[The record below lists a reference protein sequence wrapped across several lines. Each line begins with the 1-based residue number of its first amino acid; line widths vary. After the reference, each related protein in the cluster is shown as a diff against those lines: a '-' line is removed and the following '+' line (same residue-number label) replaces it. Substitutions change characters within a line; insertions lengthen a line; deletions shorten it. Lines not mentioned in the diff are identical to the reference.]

1 MPNYY
6 HFAVQAPKAYNYC
19 RAAQATGFFTRCCA
33 SVRDSKSKTARVARK
48 FFAALGIFLA
58 LISTSNASELSV
70 KNANLIAS
78 KQGYVFNADFNID
91 LNSTLEEALERGVVL
106 FFVVESRIWRPRWWW
121 FSENLATNQ
130 ETRKLSYN
138 ALTRQYRLSWGNS
151 YQNFSSL
158 DDAESSLAQL
168 RNQIA
173 LDGNALNKEK
183 TYRASVRMWLDVTQL
198 PKPFQVKA
206 VTAAD
211 WKLDSN
217 EWVFDVAL

>member
-6 HFAVQAPKAYNYC
+6 RSPVPGRKAYNYC
-19 RAAQATGFFTRCCA
+19 LTNVATDFFTRCCK
-33 SVRDSKSKTARVARK
+33 SVKSTAARC
-48 FFAALGIFLA
+48 FLA
-58 LISTSNASELSV
+58 LLLVVIALLGDAPASELSV
-70 KNANLIAS
+70 RNASLTPS
-78 KQGYVFNADFNID
+78 KQGYVFNADFVID
-91 LNSTLEEALERGVVL
+91 LNHTLEEALERGVVL

-121 FSENLATNQ
+121 FNETISSIE

-138 ALTRQYRLSWGNS
+138 SLTRQYRLSWGNS

-173 LDGNALNKEK
+173 LEPSALSKENP
-183 TYRASVRMWLDVTQL
+183 YRASVRMWLDVTQL

-206 VTAAD
+206 VTAAE

-217 EWVFDVAL
+217 EWVFDVTF

>member
-1 MPNYY
+1 M
-6 HFAVQAPKAYNYC
+6 
-19 RAAQATGFFTRCCA
+19 GFFTLYCA
-33 SVRDSKSKTARVARK
+33 SIRDRNATRARN
-48 FFAALGIFLA
+48 FFVVLGIFFALA
-58 LISTSNASELSV
+58 TTANASELSV
-70 KNANLIAS
+70 KSANLMAN
-78 KQGYVFNADFNID
+78 KQAYVFNADFSID
-91 LNSTLEEALERGVVL
+91 LNDTLEEALERGIVL

-121 FSENLATNQ
+121 LNENIATLQ

-138 ALTRQYRLSWGNS
+138 SLTRQYRLSWGNS

-173 LDGNALNKEK
+173 LERSALNKEN

-206 VTAAD
+206 VTATD

-217 EWVFDVAL
+217 EWIFDVAL

>member
-1 MPNYY
+1 M
-6 HFAVQAPKAYNYC
+6 
-19 RAAQATGFFTRCCA
+19 
-33 SVRDSKSKTARVARK
+33 
-48 FFAALGIFLA
+48 LGIFLA
-58 LISTSNASELSV
+58 LVTTSNASELSV

-78 KQGYVFNADFNID
+78 KQAYVFNADFSID
-91 LNSTLEEALERGVVL
+91 LNDTLEEALERGVVL

-121 FSENLATNQ
+121 LNENIATLQ

-138 ALTRQYRLSWGNS
+138 SLTRQYRLSWGNS

-158 DDAESSLAQL
+158 DDAEASLAQL

-173 LDGNALNKEK
+173 LERSALNKEN

-206 VTAAD
+206 VTATD

-217 EWVFDVAL
+217 EWIFDVTL

>member
-1 MPNYY
+1 M
-6 HFAVQAPKAYNYC
+6 V
-19 RAAQATGFFTRCCA
+19 FFTLCCK
-33 SVRDSKSKTARVARK
+33 SVRDRNAQRARN
-48 FFAALGIFLA
+48 FFVALGIFLA
-58 LISTSNASELSV
+58 LVTTCDASELSV

-78 KQGYVFNADFNID
+78 NQSYVFNADFSID
-91 LNSTLEEALERGVVL
+91 LNNTLEEALERGVVL

-121 FSENLATNQ
+121 LNENIATLQ

-138 ALTRQYRLSWGNS
+138 SLTRQYRLSWGTS

-158 DDAESSLAQL
+158 DDAQASLAQL
-168 RNQIA
+168 RNQVA
-173 LDGNALNKEK
+173 LERSALNKEN

-206 VTAAD
+206 VTATD

-217 EWVFDVAL
+217 EWIFDVNL